1 MRILTVISGIAAL
14 AGSAMAQ
21 ITVVNSS
28 SVVSPVADDPKTALL
43 SFNAGAAANKLIV
56 QVSAE
61 GQEVESI
68 TYQGVALTQAAA
80 GTASG
85 RNKGIFYLDNP
96 FTGGAANLS
105 VTLGVGTSNG
115 IAIGVVS
122 VAGAAP
128 GVAAAA
134 LADGARSVT
143 LTVPVSGSFVVG
155 GYAANGSGAIT
166 VPGGHTAIYNS
177 TNIGSANAAASYAN
191 AQTIG
196 SKTYTYTDTGAL
208 PVTSAAV
215 FVPASAPPEITSIS
229 PAAGALVVP
238 PDGNLVATF
247 SEAVV
252 AGSGNIE
259 LWQSG
264 GTSPLESFN
273 VATSPQL
280 SFSGS
285 TLTIDPS
292 ANLAANTFYYVLI
305 APTAVVDTSGG
316 NAFAGIISP
325 STWSFSTGSTPP
337 LVPTFSPA
345 DDAFGVALNANLVAT
360 FSQTIQKGTGN
371 ITIRRADGTM
381 FETINVTSTAVT
393 LSGGKVTINPFNN
406 FVAGAGYHVLI
417 DPTALRYTT
426 GLYYAGISDP
436 TVWNFT
442 ALPDLTTVDGR
453 LTRMMQNNVTSPW
466 PSTTSSA
473 GLASYALAAFHLDT
487 DLVTANDYINQF
499 HNLYPVPD
507 SDTIDFDSYFWLHL
521 IWRIY
526 HDPAMNARL
535 TPQARADIQDMMWR
549 FIRTRSRTSDAQGDT
564 WVYHDSENHDA
575 MQKSSFL
582 LCAEALQDAPGYGP
596 GMVLA
601 DGQTLAQHATAWSG
615 FFQRYFI
622 ARAGEGINAEI
633 ASPIYAKYSVGAYY
647 NVMDFAE
654 SPVLRTLAQRF
665 ITLYWADTA
674 SDWTRSGVRGG
685 GEARCYKDNYLR
697 LGSQYSFDEILWG
710 YGWHANSSTVRTYGL
725 IPAASSYRVPEIITA
740 GATAPARPNYLYT
753 SRRFGRAGSVV
764 GSDNFITFDS
774 GNSNLRRDTWVTPDY
789 TMGSLTFDMNRQY
802 TQITDQNRA
811 MGVMFASGPN
821 NRVMVFGKGNATDDK
836 SYADL
841 NGVTRTNCMVVQRDP
856 NANNSGS
863 GTLVFVPQ
871 SLWNARVE
879 TSGWLFLQSGNA
891 YCAVRPG
898 SGTYTAETAASGVD
912 LSLSNIWA
920 PVIIQMGQAANYAD
934 FAAFRTS
941 VIANAL
947 TFASNTLNYT
957 SEAGDVF
964 TFYANSKTTPRV
976 NGTTVNLNPV
986 KTYDSPYLSMVHGT
1000 DLATVSYPGYE
1011 NLLLNFDPSSTGFVA
1026 VNASTGQYQ
1035 GTAQNTN
1042 TINFTV
1048 PGGSNRKLVLI
1059 ASWENGNQGI
1069 SATWNGSQNFSAAVN
1084 STSDR
1089 NAAILYL
1096 DAPTAGTG
1104 NIVVTFP
1111 ASTRSRVGVLSLAGV
1126 APGVARTATSSGR
1139 SGSLNF
1145 PVDWSFVAGVYTSN
1159 NSPTITGPFASI
1171 LYNGDSGSCVGNAG
1185 YQTVPMAGPATYTWT
1200 VSSPVED
1207 SHALA
1212 AFVPASAAPVMLT
1225 TSPADNATAVPITAN
1240 LIATFSEPVVKGT
1253 GTITLKR
1260 TSNNS
1265 TVESFNV
1272 ASSPRLVFSGQ
1283 TLTINPT
1290 NDLGPGEGYHVLI
1303 ESTAIVDTSGG
1314 NAFAGISSPSAWNL
1328 TTAGSPLNIF
1338 ANWISNPVFGLAPA
1352 DQDLADDPDGDG
1364 IDNGVENFF
1373 GTHPGTFTRGLA
1385 AGIRSGNTFTF
1396 THPQGTLASDLGASY
1411 RWSTDLAAFHP
1422 GGGSSGGITVNFT
1435 TEANTPSPGFTR
1447 VTATITGA
1455 LPARLMVDV
1464 RVTGP

>member
-1 MRILTVISGIAAL
+1 M
-14 AGSAMAQ
+14 AGSVMAQ
-21 ITVVNSS
+21 ITVVNTG
-28 SVVSPVADDPKTALL
+28 SVVSPVADDPKTAVL

-61 GQEVESI
+61 GQEVDSI
-68 TYQGVALTQAAA
+68 TYQGVALTQAVA
-80 GTASG
+80 GTG
-85 RNKGIFYLDNP
+85 RNLGIFYLDNP
-96 FTGGAANLS
+96 FTGGAAQLS
-105 VTLGVGTSNG
+105 VSLGVGTSNG
-115 IAIGVVS
+115 IAIGAVS
-122 VAGAAP
+122 VSGAAP

-191 AQTIG
+191 AQAIG

-229 PAAGALVVP
+229 PAAGALAVP

-252 AGSGNIE
+252 AGSGNIQ

-273 VATSPQL
+273 VATSPQIT
-280 SFSGS
+280 FSGS

-305 APTAVVDTSGG
+305 ASTAVVDTSGVK
-316 NAFAGIISP
+316 AFAGITSP
-325 STWSFSTGSTPP
+325 STWSFSTGNTPP
-337 LVPTFSPA
+337 LVPTFSPT

-360 FSQTIQKGTGN
+360 FSETIQKGTGN
-371 ITIRRADGTM
+371 ITIRRTDGTV
-381 FETINVTSTAVT
+381 FETLNVTSSAVT
-393 LSGGKVTINPFNN
+393 LSGGKVTINPVNN
-406 FVAGAGYHVLI
+406 FVAGAGYYVLI
-417 DPTALRYTT
+417 EPTALRNTSS
-426 GLYYAGISDP
+426 LYYVGISDP

-442 ALPDLTTVDGR
+442 ALPDLATVDGR
-453 LTRMMQNNVTSPW
+453 LTRMMQNNITNPY

-473 GLASYALAAFHLDT
+473 GMASYALAAFHLGT

-499 HNLYPVPD
+499 HDQYPVPD

-535 TPQARADIQDMMWR
+535 TPLARTDIQDMMWL
-549 FIRTRSRTSDAQGDT
+549 FIRTRSNTSNAQGDA
-564 WVYHDSENHDA
+564 WIYNGSENHDA
-575 MQKSSFL
+575 MQKGSYL
-582 LCAEALQDAPGYGP
+582 LCAEALKDAPGYGP
-596 GMVLA
+596 RRVLA

-615 FFQRYFI
+615 YFQRYFI
-622 ARAGEGINAEI
+622 GRAGEGINAEI
-633 ASPIYAKYSVGAYY
+633 ASPIYAKYSVGVYY
-647 NVMDFAE
+647 NLMDFAE

-674 SDWTRSGVRGG
+674 SDWTLSGVRGG

-697 LGSQYSFDEILWG
+697 LGSQYSFRSLLYG
-710 YGWHANSSTVRTYGL
+710 YGWHAASSTVGTYGL
-725 IPAASSYRVPEIITA
+725 IPAASSYRVPAIITA
-740 GATAPARPNYLYT
+740 CATAPARPNYLYT
-753 SRRFGRAGSVV
+753 SRRFGREGGGSV
-764 GSDNFITFDS
+764 IAFDS

-789 TMGSLTFDMNRQY
+789 TMGTITFDMNRDY
-802 TQITDQNRA
+802 VQILDQNRA
-811 MGVMFASGPN
+811 MGVMFASGSN
-821 NRVMVFGKGNATDDK
+821 NRVMVFGRGTTFDDK

-841 NGVTRTNCMVVQRDP
+841 SGVTRANCMVVQRDQ
-856 NANNSGS
+856 NANSTGN

-891 YCAVRPG
+891 CCAVRPA
-898 SGTYTAETAASGVD
+898 SGGYTAETAASGVD
-912 LSLSNIWA
+912 LSLGNIWA
-920 PVIIQMGQAANYAD
+920 PVIIQMGQASSYAD

-947 TFASNTLNYT
+947 TFVTNTLNYT

-976 NGTTVNLNPV
+976 NGSTVNLNPT
-986 KTYDSPYLSMVHGT
+986 KTYDSPYLSMTHGT

-1035 GTAQNTN
+1035 STAQTTN

-1069 SATWNGSQNFSAAVN
+1069 SATWNGTQNFSAAVN

-1111 ASTRSRVGVLSLAGV
+1111 ASNRSRVGVLSLVGV

-1139 SGSLNF
+1139 SGSLNL
-1145 PVDWSFVAGVYTSN
+1145 PVDWSFVTGVYTSN

-1185 YQTVPMAGPATYTWT
+1185 YQTLPTAGPATYTWT
-1200 VSSPVED
+1200 VSAPLED

-1212 AFVPASAAPVMLT
+1212 AFVPAVAAPVITT
-1225 TSPADNATAVPITAN
+1225 TSPADNATGVLVAAN
-1240 LIATFSEPVVKGT
+1240 LVANFSETVVKGT

-1260 TSNNS
+1260 TSNDS

-1290 NDLGPGEGYHVLI
+1290 NDLGPGVAYHLLI
-1303 ESTAIVDTSGG
+1303 DSTAIVDTSGG
-1314 NAFAGISSPSAWNL
+1314 NAFAGISSSSAWNL
-1328 TTAGSPLNIF
+1328 TTAGTPVNSF
-1338 ANWISNPVFGLAPA
+1338 ANWISGFGLAPA
-1352 DQDLADDPDGDG
+1352 DQDLFDDPDGDG

-1373 GTHPGTFTRGLA
+1373 GTNPGTFTQGLA
-1385 AGIRSGNTFTF
+1385 AGIRSSNTFTF
-1396 THPQGTLASDLGASY
+1396 THPKNATPAADLTASY
-1411 RWSTDLAAFHP
+1411 RWSTDLATFNL
-1422 GGGSSGGITVNFT
+1422 GGATSGGTTVNFT
-1435 TEANTPSPGFTR
+1435 TQANTPSTGFTR
-1447 VTATITGA
+1447 VTASATGT
-1455 LPARLMVDV
+1455 LPGRLFFDV
-1464 RVTGP
+1464 KVTGP